1 MAGSCTT
8 LAMAIL
14 EFYVESGET
23 QKAQQFLGD
32 TLERTPSFEAFEFAL
47 RFMRSESEALDGTW
61 DKLLEFLRS
70 SKGRK
75 NEYSC
80 TRCGFE
86 SKTMNWLCPSCKGWS
101 TMRMV

>member
-1 MAGSCTT
+1 
-8 LAMAIL
+8 MAIL
-14 EFYVESGET
+14 EFYVENDDT
-23 QKAQQFLGD
+23 QKAQQFLGNI
-32 TLERTPSFEAFEFAL
+32 LEQTPSFEAFEFAL
-47 RFMRSESEALDGTW
+47 RFMRSEPDALDGTW
-61 DKLLEFLRS
+61 DKLLDFLRS